1 MAGTLP
7 GDPGVIAPMPIYA
20 LLLPA
25 PLAIAPR
32 EGGNATLVFAIQMVA
47 IFAIFYFLLIRPQ
60 RAEADKLR
68 LMLEAL
74 KKGDEVV
81 TSGGIIGTVIFVETD
96 RVTIKTAESTRI
108 VVERARIARIVTSR
122 SAEAKTEAP

>member
-1 MAGTLP
+1 M
-7 GDPGVIAPMPIYA
+7 IAPMTLAA

-25 PLAIAPR
+25 PLLMQPR

-60 RAEADKLR
+60 RVEADKHR
-68 LMLEAL
+68 QMLDAL

-81 TSGGIIGTVIFVETD
+81 TSGGIIGIVIFVEPE

-108 VVERARIARIVTSR
+108 VVERARIARIVSGKA
-122 SAEAKTEAP
+122 AEAKTEAS